1 MMKLK
6 GFRSSPPL
14 TSYAPSWDFNI
25 GTSIC
30 DDIDIKSFSKF
41 LLRKE
46 REIKKLPLSIHDEKY
61 TDGYTGLG
69 KNSTTSR
76 WKIFNLLTW
85 DYPEVKKLKTNIIRN
100 IIEYNRLLGNDTPY
114 ELYGYCWYNVLR
126 YRQKIKPHQHGAH
139 SRTYLSG
146 HFNVQVG
153 NTSTCYL
160 CPVNQINDP
169 DVIDVKNEAGHMT
182 IFPSYINHY
191 TTPHSS
197 FRPRITI
204 AFDISP
210 FKLTDH
216 SIRL

>member
-1 MMKLK
+1 MEIN

-76 WKIFNLLTW
+76 WKTFNMLTW
-85 DYPEVKKLKTNIIRN
+85 DHPEVKKLKSNIIRN
-100 IIEYNRLLGNDTPY
+100 IIE
-114 ELYGYCWYNVLR
+114 
-126 YRQKIKPHQHGAH
+126 
-139 SRTYLSG
+139 
-146 HFNVQVG
+146 
-153 NTSTCYL
+153 
-160 CPVNQINDP
+160 
-169 DVIDVKNEAGHMT
+169 
-182 IFPSYINHY
+182 
-191 TTPHSS
+191 
-197 FRPRITI
+197 
-204 AFDISP
+204 
-210 FKLTDH
+210 
-216 SIRL
+216 